1 MRTNVI
7 IDDDLM
13 ESALKLSGLKTK
25 KDAIEAGL
33 QLLVK
38 LNRQAKV
45 RDFRGKLRW
54 VGNLDEMRT
63 DNRNLLYSLS
73 VSTIA

>member
-1 MRTNVI
+1 MRTNVV

-13 ESALKLSGLKTK
+13 KSAIKLSGLKTK

-38 LNRQAKV
+38 SNRQAKAK
-45 RDFRGKLRW
+45 DFRGKLKW

-63 DNRNLLYSLS
+63 DK
-73 VSTIA
+73 

>member
-1 MRTNVI
+1 MRTNVV

-13 ESALKLSGLKTK
+13 KSALKLSGLRTK

-38 LNRQAKV
+38 FNRQTKV
-45 RDFRGKLRW
+45 KDFRGKLKW

-63 DNRNLLYSLS
+63 DK
-73 VSTIA
+73 

>member
-1 MRTNVI
+1 MRTNVVI
-7 IDDDLM
+7 NDDLM
-13 ESALKLSGLKTK
+13 NSALKLTGLKTK

-38 LNRQAKV
+38 VNRQKKV
-45 RDFRGKLRW
+45 KDFRGKLKW

-63 DNRNLLYSLS
+63 DK
-73 VSTIA
+73 

>member
-1 MRTNVI
+1 MRTNVVI
-7 IDDDLM
+7 NDDLM
-13 ESALKLSGLKTK
+13 KSALKLTGLKTK

-38 LNRQAKV
+38 VNRQKKV
-45 RDFRGKLRW
+45 KDFRGKLKW

-63 DNRNLLYSLS
+63 DK
-73 VSTIA
+73 

>member
-1 MRTNVI
+1 MRTNVV

-13 ESALKLSGLKTK
+13 KSALKFSGLKTK
-25 KDAIEAGL
+25 KDIIEAGL

-38 LNRQAKV
+38 FNRQTRVK
-45 RDFRGKLRW
+45 DFRGRLKW

-63 DNRNLLYSLS
+63 DK
-73 VSTIA
+73 